1 MAEASR
7 SDNSEIEIVIQS
19 RSLRFRYEAGR
30 RSSAPIIGKMNTTI
44 STIQLNN
51 IFIVLY
57 IVRYICRTDFLGHR
71 NELHYSPAHG
81 VLLRR
86 NKWKQKAD
94 RGQPKVNDN
103 CITGIHQCE
112 YSGKLNGM
120 VCNL

>member
-51 IFIVLY
+51 YAGIFVVLISWVTGTNY
-57 IVRYICRTDFLGHR
+57 IIH
-71 NELHYSPAHG
+71 LHTAFCCEG
-81 VLLRR
+81 TNGNRRRIEGNLR
-86 NKWKQKAD
+86 
-94 RGQPKVNDN
+94 
-103 CITGIHQCE
+103 
-112 YSGKLNGM
+112 
-120 VCNL
+120 